1 MSSHSQPQASHV
13 LPLKLYL
20 GVGAALLFM
29 TVLTVIVSTIPLG
42 GWNLVV
48 ALSIAS
54 IKALLVASFFMH
66 LYYDHKLYFVI
77 FAVALLTLTV
87 FIVLTMFDTL
97 ERGAIYDVKA
107 RPINPKAA
115 MYDRPNFKAQGTTG
129 HGDTTKAGGF
139 TAPIDSTI
147 IKRDSTGLRNPRD
160 ANMNRVCAY
169 IMGTQAWIA
178 NTMLCHD
185 RKEV

>member
-1 MSSHSQPQASHV
+1 MSSYSSQPESHV

-20 GVGAALLFM
+20 GAGAALLFM
-29 TVLTVIVSTIPLG
+29 TVVTVVVSTIPLG

-48 ALSIAS
+48 ALTIAS

-77 FAVALLTLTV
+77 FTVALLILTV

-97 ERGAIYDVKA
+97 ERGAVYEIKA
-107 RPINPKAA
+107 QPINPKAA
-115 MYDRPNFKAQGTTG
+115 MYENPRFQGQGTTS

-139 TAPIDSTI
+139 TAPTDSAA
-147 IKRDSTGLRNPRD
+147 IKRDSANPASPSGR
-160 ANMNRVCAY
+160 
-169 IMGTQAWIA
+169 
-178 NTMLCHD
+178 
-185 RKEV
+185 

>member
-13 LPLKLYL
+13 LPLKVYL

-29 TVLTVIVSTIPLG
+29 TVVTVVVATIPLG

-48 ALSIAS
+48 ALTIAS

-77 FAVALLTLTV
+77 FTVALLTLTV

-97 ERGAIYDVKA
+97 ERGAVYDIKA

-115 MYDRPNFKAQGTTG
+115 MYDSPSFKGQGTPV
-129 HGDTTKAGGF
+129 HGDTSKARGF
-139 TAPIDSTI
+139 AAPIDSTI
-147 IKRDSTGLRNPRD
+147 IKRDS
-160 ANMNRVCAY
+160 AE
-169 IMGTQAWIA
+169 QAKPSG
-178 NTMLCHD
+178 H
-185 RKEV
+185 